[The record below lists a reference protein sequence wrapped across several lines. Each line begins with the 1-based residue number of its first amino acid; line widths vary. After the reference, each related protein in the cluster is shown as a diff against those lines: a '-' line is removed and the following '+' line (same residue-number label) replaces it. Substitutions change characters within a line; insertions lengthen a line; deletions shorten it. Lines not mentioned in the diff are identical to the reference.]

1 MTWEGL
7 GSGNKVWGFRPEQ
20 LWTELTLTETG
31 QLWRVKGASGVQSG
45 QVSLRCLLDMQT
57 EMFKKFLDRHRS
69 VVVRREV
76 WLERINLAFISTQM
90 LFEAMTFWW
99 WWPWAWVWTEKRSK
113 VWILGDWEGLA
124 RGVRGKPR
132 GVHPRSKV
140 IWFLPWAGR
149 GCQMLLTGQWNE
161 DWKL

>member
-1 MTWEGL
+1 M
-7 GSGNKVWGFRPEQ
+7 
-20 LWTELTLTETG
+20 TETG

-90 LFEAMTFWW
+90 LFEAMTF
-99 WWPWAWVWTEKRSK
+99 
-113 VWILGDWEGLA
+113 
-124 RGVRGKPR
+124 
-132 GVHPRSKV
+132 
-140 IWFLPWAGR
+140 
-149 GCQMLLTGQWNE
+149 
-161 DWKL
+161 